1 MKKLKCFLLAATFI
15 LGTQQ
20 IWAQEFTLDGINY
33 SGSIDTHTATVIP
46 PAQHPENCSG
56 DIIIPSTVTYGGNT
70 YTVTKIGNKAFS
82 DTNISSVSLP
92 NTITEIGN
100 YAFLSKTLQS
110 VDLGQGVT
118 RIGSYAFQSCP
129 IKSLHIPKSVTFIA
143 DAAFA
148 ATTLESL
155 TLEEGLTHIGKSAFG
170 GTKIKSV
177 TIPKS
182 VTFIGLS
189 AFTSDSLNNIEV
201 KEGNT
206 KYCSEDDILYNINKD
221 TLLQFPAPRK
231 GVYYAPTSLKVIPM
245 EAFYKSN
252 LSSVIL
258 SDSIKYIGYYGFAYS
273 KIRSFIAPNATA
285 LHADGA
291 SFCFCENLD
300 TIILSKNA
308 NLTNAFDDHS
318 VHLIYF
324 YNKQN
329 NNMEVG
335 CSVPF
340 TFADKYGRYGYMAK
354 CIIPE
359 FVKMNGNNIPVT
371 NISKDAFNDCQITQ
385 LTIPK
390 TINKME
396 SRFKN
401 CSAVYIDDMAHWTQI
416 NFTNQQ
422 NNPLS
427 YGANLYLNGNLVT
440 GKLEIPPT
448 VDSIGDYAFYSYN
461 KITSL
466 IIPNSVKTIGKYAFS
481 NTAVDSITLGN
492 AVNSISEYAFS
503 GTPSQY
509 IYLPASVRKVAGSAF
524 SGYLM
529 GFKVAEDNPNFCAVD
544 GILYSHSKD
553 TLIAYPNARKGT
565 FTIPEGATTIGE
577 DAFCATLLDSVII
590 ANSVSNIGEEAFS
603 YSNSLKMLFLPAVK
617 HIAKD
622 AFSRNSL
629 LLTIYC
635 METTPAECEDN
646 PFNTNVVLWVPAES
660 VNTYKNATYW
670 NNFPIYSMR
679 NFLNSIKDATIT
691 TSDSKNGVYY
701 DLQGRRINKPT
712 TKGIYIRN
720 GKKFLIQ

>member
-206 KYCSEDDILYNINKD
+206 NYCSEDGILYSINKD
-221 TLLQFPAPRK
+221 TLLHFPVLRK
-231 GVYYAPTSLKVIPM
+231 GVYYAPTSLKVISM
-245 EAFYKSN
+245 QAFYKSN

-273 KIRSFIAPNATA
+273 KIRSFIAPNAVA
-285 LHADGA
+285 LHADDA
-291 SFCFCENLD
+291 CFCFCENLD
-300 TIILSKNA
+300 TIILSKKA
-308 NLTNAFDDHS
+308 NFADAFPNDGIG
-318 VHLIYF
+318 HLIYF
-324 YNKQN
+324 FDKENNKID
-329 NNMEVG
+329 VG
-335 CSVPF
+335 CSVSFISSEP
-340 TFADKYGRYGYMAK
+340 KIGSIKK

-359 FVKMNGNNIPVT
+359 FVKINGNNIPVT
-371 NISKDAFNDCQITQ
+371 SILKDAFNDCIIEE

-396 SRFKN
+396 SRYKN
-401 CSAVYIDDMAHWTQI
+401 CGPVYIDDMAHWLQM

-422 NNPLS
+422 NNPLY
-427 YGANLYLNGNLVT
+427 YGGNLYLNGNLVT
-440 GKLEIPPT
+440 GKFEIPPT
-448 VDSIGDYAFYSYN
+448 VDSIGDYAFYNYKQIN
-461 KITSL
+461 SL

-492 AVNSISEYAFS
+492 AVNSISEYAFA

-565 FTIPEGATTIGE
+565 FTIPEGVTTIGKY
-577 DAFCATLLDSVII
+577 AFYRTRLDSIII
-590 ANSVSNIGEEAFS
+590 ANSVSSIGEEAFS
-603 YSNSLKMLFLPAVK
+603 YCNNLKMLFLPAVK

-622 AFSRNSL
+622 AFSRNDL

-670 NNFPIYSMR
+670 NDFPIYSMGD
-679 NFLNSIKDATIT
+679 FLNSIKDATIT